1 MSLFCRQPVCLEGN
15 TAPAP
20 QQSPEGSPDAQWV
33 GQAESGEAEDLNV
46 SQATRQIPQKME

>member
-1 MSLFCRQPVCLEGN
+1 M
-15 TAPAP
+15 AAAP
-20 QQSPEGSPDAQWV
+20 QQSPEGSPDAQRV